1 MKCSSYH
8 LVLRDDDPLLVL
20 VIIIFLAF
28 LPAGCGTVLVCVQ
41 IPHAVAAVLLDALA
55 LSSYFITRLVTM
67 IILND
72 TDDDDSHL
80 MALSNNDRGF
90 PDLALL
96 PLPLAALVTCLP
108 PRPPLL
114 DDVDE
119 LLEEVEEDHSG
130 GGVQPKPHSSVVIT
144 RLSASMMI
152 PVLTMLMVRLESV
165 GEEVEESVTSQSA
178 NS

>member
-1 MKCSSYH
+1 M
-8 LVLRDDDPLLVL
+8 LRDDDPLLVL
-20 VIIIFLAF
+20 VIIVFLAL
-28 LPAGCGTVLVCVQ
+28 LPPGSCTVLVCVQ
-41 IPHAVAAVLLDALA
+41 ITHAVAAVLLDALA
-55 LSSYFITRLVTM
+55 LSSHFITRLVTM

-72 TDDDDSHL
+72 TDDDDNTHL

-119 LLEEVEEDHSG
+119 LLEEIEEDHSG
-130 GGVQPKPHSSVVIT
+130 GGDQ
-144 RLSASMMI
+144 A
-152 PVLTMLMVRLESV
+152 
-165 GEEVEESVTSQSA
+165 
-178 NS
+178 